1 MDRVGLDGIVLFGH
15 HGVHEEE
22 RRLGQRFVVD
32 LELSRDLSA
41 AGKSDRLE
49 DTVNYSE
56 AHRIVRAV
64 IDGPSKNL
72 LEVLAD
78 DIATQLLNSLAIDEA
93 RVRVAKPG
101 VPIAGFVDRAWV
113 EVVRR
118 RER

>member
-1 MDRVGLDGIVLFGH
+1 MDSVGLEGIVVFGR

-32 LELSRDLSA
+32 LQLSRELST
-41 AGKSDRLE
+41 AGRSDRLE

-56 AHRIVRAV
+56 AYRIVRTV
-64 IDGPSKNL
+64 IEGPSRNL
-72 LEVLAD
+72 LEALAET
-78 DIATQLLNSLAIDEA
+78 IAAELLDTLPIDEA

-101 VPIAGFVDRAWV
+101 VPIAGVVDRAWV

-118 RER
+118 REH